1 MDLSIIIPVYNSSD
15 IIKKLINQISL
26 NLKKRLKYE
35 ILLIN
40 DSSKDTSWDVIS
52 TLSKRYRCIKGIN
65 LKKNYGQHSA
75 ILIGLKYAKGKK
87 IITMDDD
94 LQHPP
99 SSIIQIL
106 QTLKKYDLC
115 YTLYLKRK
123 HLLWKKTVSYLNNIF
138 SSFLFNKSIKIYL
151 SSYRGFDSKLLPSIF
166 KFKKKVIFIDSLLLR
181 STKNIT
187 AINVKHKKRY
197 KGDSNYNIK
206 NLFSLWFDMIENYH
220 FLPIRLGSIIG
231 FITYLFVKIIRINS
245 IQSYKKIEIKSK
257 TFK

>member
-106 QTLKKYDLC
+106 HTLKKYDLC

-123 HLLWKKTVSYLNNIF
+123 HLLWKK
-138 SSFLFNKSIKIYL
+138 KI
-151 SSYRGFDSKLLPSIF
+151 
-166 KFKKKVIFIDSLLLR
+166 
-181 STKNIT
+181 
-187 AINVKHKKRY
+187 
-197 KGDSNYNIK
+197 
-206 NLFSLWFDMIENYH
+206 
-220 FLPIRLGSIIG
+220 
-231 FITYLFVKIIRINS
+231 
-245 IQSYKKIEIKSK
+245 
-257 TFK
+257 